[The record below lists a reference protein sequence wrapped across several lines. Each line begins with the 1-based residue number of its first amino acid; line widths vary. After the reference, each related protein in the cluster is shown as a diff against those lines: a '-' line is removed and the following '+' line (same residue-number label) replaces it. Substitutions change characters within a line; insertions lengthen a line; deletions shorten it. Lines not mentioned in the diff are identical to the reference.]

1 MLRIHAFVSG
11 MVQGVSF
18 RSTTIKIAKSLGIK
32 GWIKNLPDGRVE
44 IIAEGEKDKID
55 ALIEFLKKGPPA
67 AKVDNVD
74 VKIENHKGEFKDFSI
89 NHEPFTE

>member
-18 RSTTIKIAKSLGIK
+18 RSETKRIAKNLDIK
-32 GWIKNLPDGRVE
+32 GWIKNLPDNRVE

-55 ALIEFLKKGPPA
+55 VLIEFLKKGPPA

-89 NHEPFTE
+89 KYWSSP

>member
-11 MVQGVSF
+11 AVQGVSF
-18 RSTTIKIAKSLGIK
+18 RSTTIRIAKSLGIK
-32 GWIKNLPDGRVE
+32 GWVRNLLDGRVE
-44 IIAEGEKDKID
+44 VLAEGEKDKVN

-74 VKIENHKGEFKDFSI
+74 VKIENHEGEFKDFNI
-89 NHEPFTE
+89 KY

>member
-32 GWIKNLPDGRVE
+32 GWIRNLPDNRVE

-74 VKIENHKGEFKDFSI
+74 VKIEKYNGEFKDFNI
-89 NHEPFTE
+89 KY

>member
-1 MLRIHAFVSG
+1 MLRIHVFISG

-32 GWIKNLPDGRVE
+32 GWVRNLPDGRVE
-44 IIAEGEKDKID
+44 IIAEGKKDKID
-55 ALIEFLKKGPPA
+55 VLIEFLKKGPPA

-74 VKIENHKGEFKDFSI
+74 VKIEDYKGEFKDFNI
-89 NHEPFTE
+89 NKAYN